1 MAARAGKKVLLGA
14 LFWTAAFAVAGVA
27 LSRLDPATHA
37 RLDHVRTEG
46 WRALHERAPS
56 FVVRFAGPGPA
67 AAEKYVERNNGVFA
81 EVDGRFDRIGEITRV
96 RRDGADL
103 LATIAF
109 DRARVDLQLRQG
121 TKAVRRSQGRSFVFA
136 LQTLLTD
143 ERRAAVAR
151 RWQEFRAVHEAAVLA
166 ELQPVVAELLQGGAA
181 LVEQE
186 LPAALARH
194 GPEIDLLLKRL
205 RTEVGRD
212 QLLPLLTEEVWP
224 VVVRHAAVPAEV
236 IGRELWEKVPLF
248 DIAMRAAADK
258 VLEKE
263 PVRVEKR
270 WRDFVNDEALPTLA
284 AHEPEMAGALAAIA
298 RDLLQSDAVHRRVSA
313 LLDSLLKDPDAKR
326 LTAAL
331 TRELLFDNPR
341 LREFVRA
348 RLDDP
353 QVRARLQRVSDRLQ
367 EFLDPVGDLLLL
379 DESGQA
385 INPDL
390 ARVIRLLLLKRDA
403 QVIYLEL
410 GDGPPL
416 LAGSEIEG
424 RHDF

>member
-1 MAARAGKKVLLGA
+1 
-14 LFWTAAFAVAGVA
+14 
-27 LSRLDPATHA
+27 
-37 RLDHVRTEG
+37 
-46 WRALHERAPS
+46 
-56 FVVRFAGPGPA
+56 VVRFTGPDPA
-67 AAEKYVERNNGVFA
+67 ASDKYVERNNGVFA
-81 EVDGRFDRIGEITRV
+81 EVDGRFDRIGEVTRV

-109 DRARVDLQLRQG
+109 DRARGDLQLRQG
-121 TKAVRRSQGRSFVFA
+121 TRAVRRSQGRSFVYA
-136 LQTLLTD
+136 LQMLLTD

-151 RWQEFRAVHEAAVLA
+151 RWEEFRADHEAAVLA

-194 GPEIDLLLKRL
+194 GPEIDLLLERL

-298 RDLLQSDAVHRRVSA
+298 RELLQSDAVHRRVSA
-313 LLDSLLKDPDAKR
+313 LLDSLLKDPEAKR

-348 RLDDP
+348 RLDDAE
-353 QVRARLQRVSDRLQ
+353 VRARLQRVSDRLQ

-390 ARVIRLLLLKRDA
+390 ARIIRLLLLKRDA

>member
-1 MAARAGKKVLLGA
+1 MAVRAGKNVLFGA
-14 LFWTAAFAVAGVA
+14 LFWIAALAAAGVA
-27 LSRLDPATHA
+27 LSRVDPATRA

-46 WRALHERAPS
+46 WRALHDRPPA
-56 FVVRFAGPGPA
+56 FVVRFAGFGSGDR
-67 AAEKYVERNNGVFA
+67 YVERNNGVFA
-81 EVDGRFDRIGEITRV
+81 QVDGRFDRIGEITRV
-96 RRDGADL
+96 RRDGDDL

-109 DRARVDLQLRQG
+109 DRARADVQLRQG
-121 TKAVRRSQGRSFVFA
+121 TKAVRRSQGRSFVYA
-136 LQTLLTD
+136 LQKLLTD
-143 ERRAAVAR
+143 ERRAAVAQ
-151 RWQEFRAVHEAAVLA
+151 RWQEFRALHEAAVLS
-166 ELQPVVAELLQGGAA
+166 ELQPVVADLLQGGAA

-186 LPAALARH
+186 LPAVLARH
-194 GPEIDLLLKRL
+194 GAEVDALVKRL
-205 RTEVGRD
+205 RIEVGRD

-224 VVVRHAAVPAEV
+224 VVVRHAAAPAEV
-236 IGRELWEKVPLF
+236 IGRELWDKVPLF

-284 AHEPEMAGALAAIA
+284 AHEPEMAAAFAAIA
-298 RDLLQSDAVHRRVSA
+298 RELLQSDAVHRRVST
-313 LLDSLLKDPDAKR
+313 LLDSVLKDPEAKR
-326 LTAAL
+326 LTSEL
-331 TRELLFDNPR
+331 TRELLFENPR
-341 LREFVRA
+341 LKEFVRQ

-353 QVRARLQRVSDRLQ
+353 EVRARLQRVSDRLQ

-379 DESGQA
+379 DATGQA

-390 ARVIRLLLLKRDA
+390 AQLIRLLLLKRDA
-403 QVIYLEL
+403 QVLYLEL

-416 LAGSEIEG
+416 LPGSEIEG